1 MIGIKHVFSTAYHS
15 QTSSQVERFNKIL
28 AARLR
33 HYLAEHQKYWDEF
46 VHPLTYAYDMQV
58 HRATDTTPF
67 DLVLSRHPSG
77 ILTESVSKLP
87 EETAAAESAAAVKR
101 NTLNRLR
108 YAPSRARINLTK
120 AQQRYKHDFY
130 RHVRTL
136 LLVEPGQMVFVD
148 KPADYEGKHQDQ
160 TGEDRTTKKLS
171 CRTTSP
177 YKVLKADNST
187 VTV

>member
-1 MIGIKHVFSTAYHS
+1 MVQYSLDLWVYAYGAPFYVLTDNFADNGPQFASKFFEAACTMIGIKHVFSTAYHS

-58 HRATDTTPF
+58 HRSTDTTPF

-120 AQQRYKHDFY
+120 AQQRYKHD
-130 RHVRTL
+130 
-136 LLVEPGQMVFVD
+136 
-148 KPADYEGKHQDQ
+148 
-160 TGEDRTTKKLS
+160 
-171 CRTTSP
+171 
-177 YKVLKADNST
+177 LKT
-187 VTV
+187 CL